1 MVYSAI
7 PYIEKSW
14 LRLCVGEEDKI
25 MTKIHSKSS
34 IFNVLC
40 NRIRHLQGTF
50 LAPHPRGWTSPRRV
64 KPRTPG
70 KSNTGAEVMQAQH
83 ASVHAAE

>member
-1 MVYSAI
+1 MYCAI
-7 PYIEKSW
+7 EFDTSRVHFW
-14 LRLCVGEEDKI
+14 HLTHGVG
-25 MTKIHSKSS
+25 
-34 IFNVLC
+34 
-40 NRIRHLQGTF
+40 HLHDG
-50 LAPHPRGWTSPRRV
+50 V